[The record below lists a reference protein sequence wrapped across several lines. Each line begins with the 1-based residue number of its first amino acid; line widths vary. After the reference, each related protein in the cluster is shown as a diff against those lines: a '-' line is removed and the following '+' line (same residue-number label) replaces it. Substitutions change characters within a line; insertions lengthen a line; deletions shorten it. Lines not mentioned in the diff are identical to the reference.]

1 MWFRDCTHG
10 KFLTPDQCARYIAGE
25 MVSASAEA
33 CIGEDCIDFMPPD
46 FSVRQVEGAVR
57 SIAFSEATGDGEL
70 LSEVSRSRRA
80 LCPAPV
86 LTWPCSTQTGKGGD
100 KAIRLSLGMISGA
113 WGGWTAPPH
122 PGACNGLPL
131 CPPTNDKLVAF
142 FTPEQVCE
150 CHRAQARRPT
160 R

>member
-100 KAIRLSLGMISGA
+100 KAIRLSLGEISRA
-113 WGGWTAPPH
+113 WGGWTVPPH
-122 PGACNGLPL
+122 LGACNGLPL
-131 CPPTNDKLVAF
+131 CPPANDKLVRF